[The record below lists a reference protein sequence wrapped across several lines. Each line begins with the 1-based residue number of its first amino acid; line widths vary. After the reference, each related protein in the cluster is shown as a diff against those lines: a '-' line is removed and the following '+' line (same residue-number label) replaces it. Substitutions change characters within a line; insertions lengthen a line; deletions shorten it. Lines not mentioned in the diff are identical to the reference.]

1 MKKTLLIF
9 TILLLTEISI
19 FGQVVATVKGLVKTE
34 TQDPISYASVTLISE
49 RKVTSGTVTDT
60 KGQFQIKGNFTGN
73 YQLKIAS
80 VGYETTLKE
89 VTISE
94 TGTVDI
100 GTVILTKSRTSLG
113 EVTVAGNVPDKTVS
127 IEKTSINPTANATM
141 ATGSVLEVLKSSASV
156 SIDGNGTVSIRG
168 NQNVL
173 ILIDGVPTTLDG
185 LGSIPAA
192 NVQNID
198 IITSP
203 DVKYDAEGTGGIINI
218 ISKKQTA
225 NAFHALASFNYGFVG
240 MLNGNL
246 AVSYNKGRWGF
257 RINYNGKYEND
268 FIESELHRKFAE
280 SGNSIDQM
288 IRANKV
294 NSNQV
299 VGLNVNFKASPN
311 DILTLDFKASFPKMN
326 NLQDFNNHYVKDL
339 LPSNLQRR
347 TDITFNREMFEGAL
361 SYKHLWKNTEGK
373 GREINIL
380 ASVSSIT
387 GHRPSYY
394 YERDTMVQKS
404 VSGGHPL
411 ILALQADFAAQVGK
425 GKLETGLKM
434 TVRGNNIDHK
444 FYERNPMTDDWTYS
458 YFFSNDLKHR
468 EYIPAVYAMYSS
480 KINDKLSYKAGL
492 RFEYGYVTLH
502 CDKTQIEEHSQ
513 NFLLAPYF
521 SLKYQIT
528 DIWSLNLGLSRRI
541 SRPSYPQL
549 NPYVN
554 LIDNQTYETGNI
566 HLQPEKINK
575 LDFGYAAVS
584 KIVTVNGN
592 AYFNLT
598 QDYITQVATL
608 EDDILVMTYMNGK
621 WNITTGIDHTIQI
634 RPLKWLTID
643 VATNTY
649 YSHFTGNYNNMDVSN
664 HGWVNNSNAAL
675 NFKPFKGMNIQI
687 QYFVITPQY
696 FPQFTTKTIHYCNIG
711 IKQTFWK
718 NRLTI
723 SALLTDVFNTR
734 RWDVYAENAVYS
746 LVNTSKNRSGM
757 FWLGITFNFNAF
769 KPQMGKQQKKEED
782 RSVIKIGE

>member
-1 MKKTLLIF
+1 MKKLV
-9 TILLLTEISI
+9 LLLCFVSVFESI
-19 FGQVVATVKGLVKTE
+19 VMAQPVAIIKGMVKTE
-34 TQDPISYASVTLISE
+34 SEEPISYVSVTLMNAG
-49 RKVTSGTVTDT
+49 KVVAGTVTEAS
-60 KGQFQIKGNFTGN
+60 GHFQIKGDFTGDC
-73 YQLKIAS
+73 QLRFSFVA
-80 VGYETTLKE
+80 YETQMKE
-89 VTISE
+89 VTVKKNS
-94 TGTVDI
+94 TMDVGTV
-100 GTVILTKSRTSLG
+100 VLKKSVSRLN
-113 EVTVAGNVPDKTVS
+113 EVSVSGDVPEKTVS
-127 IEKTSINPTANATM
+127 IEKTSINPASGTIM
-141 ATGSVLEVLKSSASV
+141 ATGSVLEVLKSSS
-156 SIDGNGTVSIRG
+156 SITVDGNGTVSIRG

-173 ILIDGVPTTLDG
+173 VLIDGVPTTLDN
-185 LGSIPAA
+185 LGSLPAA
-192 NVQNID
+192 NVQSID

-203 DVKYDAEGTGGIINI
+203 DVKYDSEGTGGIINI
-218 ISKKQTA
+218 VSKKQTA
-225 NAFHALASFNYGFVG
+225 NAFHAMASFNYGFVG

-246 AVSYNKGRWGF
+246 AFSYSKGRWGF
-257 RINYNGKYEND
+257 RVNYNGKYEND
-268 FIESELHRKFAE
+268 FIESELHRKFVE
-280 SGNSIDQM
+280 SGNSIDQL

-294 NSNQV
+294 SSNQV
-299 VGLNVNFKASPN
+299 VGLNVNFKASPR
-311 DILTLDFKASFPKMN
+311 DVIALDFKASFPRMN
-326 NLQDFNNHYVKDL
+326 NVQNFNNHYVNNMLPSDL
-339 LPSNLQRR
+339 LRR
-347 TDITFNREMFEGAL
+347 TDITFNREMFEGSL
-361 SYKHLWKNTEGK
+361 SYRHLWKNEKGK

-380 ASVSSIT
+380 ASASSIT

-411 ILALQADFAAQVGK
+411 ILALQADFAAQIGK

-434 TVRGNNIDHK
+434 TMRGNNIDHE
-444 FYERNPMTDDWTYS
+444 FYELNSQTHDWDYS

-480 KINDKLSYKAGL
+480 KINEKLSYKAGL

-502 CDKTQIEEHSQ
+502 CDKTRLDEHSQ

-528 DIWSLNLGLSRRI
+528 DIWSLNFGLSRRI
-541 SRPSYPQL
+541 SRPTYPQL

-566 HLQPEKINK
+566 HLNPEKVNK
-575 LDFGYAAVS
+575 IDFGYAAVS
-584 KIVTVNGN
+584 KVVTVNGN

-598 QDYITQVATL
+598 QDYITQVAAL
-608 EDDILVMTYMNGK
+608 EDGILVMTYMNGK
-621 WNITTGIDHTIQI
+621 WNMTTGVDHTIQI
-634 RPLKWLTID
+634 RPLKWMTID

-649 YSHFTGNYNNMDVSN
+649 YSSFAGTYNHVDVSN
-664 HGWVNNSNAAL
+664 RGWVNNSNVAL

-687 QYFVITPQY
+687 QYFVVSPQY

-734 RWDVYAENAVYS
+734 RWDVYSENAVYS

-757 FWLGITFNFNAF
+757 FWLGVTFNFNSF
-769 KPQMGKQQKKEED
+769 KPQIGKQKQEED
-782 RSVIKIGE
+782 RGMIKIGE

>member
-1 MKKTLLIF
+1 MKKIIFLL
-9 TILLLTEISI
+9 TILFSVNMLAQSVTII
-19 FGQVVATVKGLVKTE
+19 KGFVKNEWQEPV
-34 TQDPISYASVTLISE
+34 PYVSATLISDG
-49 RKVTSGTVTDT
+49 KVASGAVTDAS
-60 KGQFQIKGNFTGN
+60 GQFVVKGKFSGN
-73 YQLKIAS
+73 YQVRFAF
-80 VGYETTLKE
+80 VGYETVIRD
-89 VTISE
+89 VTIGNATSVDM
-94 TGTVDI
+94 GTI
-100 GTVILTKSRTSLG
+100 ILKKSIAALG
-113 EVTVAGNVPDKTVS
+113 EVTVSGDAPEKAVS
-127 IEKTSINPTANATM
+127 IEKTSINPSANAAL

-156 SIDGNGTVSIRG
+156 SVDGSGTVSIRG

-185 LGSIPAA
+185 LGSLPAA
-192 NVQNID
+192 NVQSID
-198 IITSP
+198 VITSP

-218 ISKKQTA
+218 VSKKQTA
-225 NAFHALASFNYGFVG
+225 NAFHAMASFNYGFVG

-246 AVSYNKGRWGF
+246 AVSYNKGKWGF
-257 RINYNGKYEND
+257 RVNYNGKYEKD
-268 FIESELHRKFAE
+268 FIESELHRKFVE
-280 SGNSIDQM
+280 NGNSIDQI

-294 NSNQV
+294 SSNQV
-299 VGLNVNFKASPN
+299 VGLNVNFKATKN
-311 DILTLDFKASFPKMN
+311 DILALDFKASFPKMN
-326 NLQDFNNHYVKDL
+326 NVQDFNNHYVNDL
-339 LPSNLQRR
+339 RPYNLQRQ
-347 TDITFNREMFEGAL
+347 TDITFNREMFEGSL
-361 SYKHLWKNTEGK
+361 SYRHLWQNSDGK
-373 GREINIL
+373 GREISIL
-380 ASVSSIT
+380 ASASSIT

-394 YERDTMVQKS
+394 YEKDTMVQKS

-411 ILALQADFAAQVGK
+411 ILALQADFAAQIGK

-444 FYERNPMTDDWTYS
+444 FYELNPTTKDWDYS

-480 KINDKLSYKAGL
+480 KINEKLSYKAGL

-502 CDKTQIEEHSQ
+502 CDKTQLDEHSQ

-521 SLKYQIT
+521 SLNYKIT
-528 DIWSLNLGLSRRI
+528 DVWSLNFGLSRRI
-541 SRPSYPQL
+541 SRPTYPQL

-566 HLQPEKINK
+566 HLKPEKVNK
-575 LDFGYAAVS
+575 LDVGYAAVS
-584 KIVTVNGN
+584 KVVTVNGN
-592 AYFNLT
+592 AYLNLT

-621 WNITTGIDHTIQI
+621 LNLTTGIDHTLQI
-634 RPLKWLTID
+634 RPLKWMTID
-643 VATNTY
+643 IATNTY
-649 YSHFTGNYNNMDVSN
+649 YNHFTGSYNNVDVSN
-664 HGWVNNSNAAL
+664 HGWVNNSNVAL
-675 NFKPFKGMNIQI
+675 NFKPFKGMNIQF

-696 FPQFTTKTIHYCNIG
+696 FPQFTTKTTHYCNIG

-734 RWDVYAENAVYS
+734 SWDVYSDNSVYS
-746 LVNTSKNRSGM
+746 LVNSSKNRSGM

-769 KPQMGKQQKKEED
+769 KPQMGKAQKQEED